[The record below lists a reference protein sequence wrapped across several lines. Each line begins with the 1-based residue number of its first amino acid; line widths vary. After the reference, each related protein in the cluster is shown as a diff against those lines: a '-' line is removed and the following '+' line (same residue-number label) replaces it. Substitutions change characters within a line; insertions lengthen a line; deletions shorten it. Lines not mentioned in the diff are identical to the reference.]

1 MSLVDLLREGLTA
14 DHPFGIERTMA
25 EAADE
30 IERLR
35 GLLMESR
42 VCVSA
47 ELGEYEAFLKRPGM
61 HPDAYVFGNRRLG
74 EVDNLLACIDAAL
87 AQPT

>member
-1 MSLVDLLREGLTA
+1 MSDIVDRLRDYDRALTVK
-14 DHPFGIERTMA
+14 ERAKT
-25 EAADE
+25 ADE

-42 VCVSA
+42 VCVRA

-74 EVDNLLACIDAAL
+74 EVDNLLARIDAAL
-87 AQPT
+87 RQLT